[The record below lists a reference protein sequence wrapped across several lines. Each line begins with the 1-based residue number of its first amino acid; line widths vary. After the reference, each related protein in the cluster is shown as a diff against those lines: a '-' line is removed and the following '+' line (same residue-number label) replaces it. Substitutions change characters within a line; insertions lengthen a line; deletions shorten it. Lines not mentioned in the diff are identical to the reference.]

1 MLNKLILFG
10 LLCFVWSDPAQF
22 EKFKRNFDRKY
33 SNQSEEM
40 RRYNIFSENLAK
52 ITQHNSREGIDCDDD
67 DDDDEKAKSILELY
81 FSFYI

>member
-33 SNQSEEM
+33 STKSEEM
-40 RRYNIFSENLAK
+40 RRYNIFSENLVK
-52 ITQHNSREGIDCDDD
+52 ITQHNIREGIDGMMMMTVMMM
-67 DDDDEKAKSILELY
+67 IHTTTLN
-81 FSFYI
+81 F